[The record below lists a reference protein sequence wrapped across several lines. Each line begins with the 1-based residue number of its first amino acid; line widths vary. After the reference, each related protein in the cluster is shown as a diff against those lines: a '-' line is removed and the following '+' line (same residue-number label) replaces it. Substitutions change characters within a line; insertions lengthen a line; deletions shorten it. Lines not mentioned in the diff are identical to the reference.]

1 MSRSCATHGPRT
13 TGMFAHEEGDTQTT
27 LYLLFKRTG
36 TDQPAQVFSG
46 SSFVLAAIHDMRP
59 FRHTSPPPPPLSL
72 WQCPGGFYCVRS
84 LVMAD
89 TLFACSCSILLP
101 DWPFKYVSNVCFSG
115 TSAFN
120 NIEIYLH
127 GLKYF
132 VLVGHNIRLENG
144 CCTWNSPTSI
154 WGRQVMR
161 WLRFV
166 IIILYLKLKDYS
178 VWRGGGS

>member
-1 MSRSCATHGPRT
+1 M
-13 TGMFAHEEGDTQTT
+13 
-27 LYLLFKRTG
+27 
-36 TDQPAQVFSG
+36 
-46 SSFVLAAIHDMRP
+46 VLAPPECLHMRRETHK
-59 FRHTSPPPPPLSL
+59 RHSIYYSNGRGQTSQHKYSLACHSSLRPSTICVHFVTPLPPPLSL

-127 GLKYF
+127 GQSLD
-132 VLVGHNIRLENG
+132 LNILCWLGITFGWRMAAVHETLQPRYEG
-144 CCTWNSPTSI
+144 DRR
-154 WGRQVMR
+154 WG
-161 WLRFV
+161 
-166 IIILYLKLKDYS
+166 DCDS
-178 VWRGGGS
+178 SS

>member
-1 MSRSCATHGPRT
+1 MFLAPPECLHMRRETHKRHSIYYSNGR
-13 TGMFAHEEGDTQTT
+13 GQTSQHKYSLACHSSLRPST
-27 LYLLFKRTG
+27 ICVHFVTPLLLLLLYHYGNVR
-36 TDQPAQVFSG
+36 
-46 SSFVLAAIHDMRP
+46 
-59 FRHTSPPPPPLSL
+59 
-72 WQCPGGFYCVRS
+72 GGFYCVRS